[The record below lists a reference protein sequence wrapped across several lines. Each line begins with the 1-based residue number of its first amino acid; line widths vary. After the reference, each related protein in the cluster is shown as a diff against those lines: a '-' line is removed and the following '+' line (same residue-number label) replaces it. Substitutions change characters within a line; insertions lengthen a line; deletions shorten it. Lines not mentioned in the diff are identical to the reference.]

1 MSCADATPCS
11 YPPPPWHLRGHLWG
25 GLFAAESSPAPPPD
39 LSPVLP
45 RSLVVLLIR
54 YREGT
59 LVYDEL
65 LVGTLARRGLR
76 AGVHVHRIWVDDEQS
91 MWGGR
96 RIWGVPKE
104 LAGFQWDGPRVRVT
118 DGEGLVATLGVT
130 SKGPSLP
137 RLPLPLAAFG
147 SRDGTRTFITARF
160 SARPSAGSL
169 HAYEWSAGLPA
180 LRRPDAPLGL
190 AAASFD
196 IRMPAPALLPRRSP
210 RPGQQ
215 SPHVGDFR

>member
-1 MSCADATPCS
+1 MSCTGATPCP

-25 GLFAAESSPAPPPD
+25 GLFAAESCPAPPAD

-45 RSLVVLLIR
+45 RSLAVLLIR

-76 AGVHVHRIWVDDEQS
+76 IGVHVHRIWVDDAQS

-104 LAGFQWDGPRVRVT
+104 LAEFRWHGPRVRVT

-147 SRDGTRTFITARF
+147 SLDGTRTFITARF

-169 HAYEWSAGLPA
+169 RTHEWSARLPA

-196 IRMPAPALLPRRSP
+196 IRLPAPALLPRRSP
-210 RPGQQ
+210 RSGQQ
-215 SPHVGDFR
+215 RPYVGDFR